1 MIERSESMSGA
12 GEAGA
17 HLSDLLNVIG
27 KWCYLLDP
35 RCKGLLV
42 MAQEVSRS
50 GMRMVS
56 AGVVPHDEYRLA
68 TDAEIEAWLVR

>member
-1 MIERSESMSGA
+1 MSE
-12 GEAGA
+12 
-17 HLSDLLNVIG
+17 LLNVIG

-35 RCKGLLV
+35 RCKGQLV
-42 MAQEVSRS
+42 MAQEITRS

-68 TDAEIEAWLVR
+68 TDDEIQAWLAR